1 MEDLEVQQPQDDSNI
16 LKEKPKRKQTLTDEQ
31 RAQKADHMRKIS
43 LARIEK
49 ARLANESK
57 LNEEEQKVIE
67 KLAKVEDKKQQI
79 RKIKENTPPE
89 KSLRQGPEKNI
100 ESKAKPVKPKVTKKV
115 VIQEDSTDSED
126 YYDDDGS
133 SSEDE
138 VIYVAKKPARKAQDK
153 SIIKPKKE
161 SKAKELTQEI
171 PKTIIKFL

>member
-1 MEDLEVQQPQDDSNI
+1 MDDEPKAENPLDNGNI

-57 LNEEEQKVIE
+57 LNEEEKKVIE

-79 RKIKENTPPE
+79 RKIKETTPPE
-89 KSLRQGPEKNI
+89 KNLRQGPEK
-100 ESKAKPVKPKVTKKV
+100 KLKPKASKKI

-133 SSEDE
+133 SSDDE
-138 VIYVAKKPARKAQDK
+138 IIYVAKKPTKKAQDK
-153 SIIKPKKE
+153 SIIKPKRETKDKE
-161 SKAKELTQEI
+161 VTQEV